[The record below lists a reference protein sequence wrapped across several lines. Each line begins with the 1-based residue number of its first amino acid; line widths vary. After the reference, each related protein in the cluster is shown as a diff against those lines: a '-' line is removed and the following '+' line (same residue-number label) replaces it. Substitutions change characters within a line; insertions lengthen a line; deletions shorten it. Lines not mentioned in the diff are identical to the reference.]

1 MYFIGFGVILA
12 MYIPSMI
19 LAYHYDDE
27 FLVKTFNKIYW
38 MLIGTWSVILG
49 AFLAKSDIDRYF
61 YIILGLVWIWVGFIS
76 LFVNHCRE
84 RKK

>member
-27 FLVKTFNKIYW
+27 FLVKVLNKIYW
-38 MLIGTWSVILG
+38 MLLGTWSVILG
-49 AFLAKSDIDRYF
+49 VFLLEGEPNKYF
-61 YIILGLVWIWVGFIS
+61 YTILGLVWIWIGFIS
-76 LFVNHCRE
+76 LFVNYCKE

>member
-27 FLVKTFNKIYW
+27 FLVKVLNKIYW
-38 MLIGTWSVILG
+38 MLLGTWSVILEV
-49 AFLAKSDIDRYF
+49 FLLEGGPNKYF
-61 YIILGLVWIWVGFIS
+61 YTILGLVWIWVGFIS
-76 LFVNHCRE
+76 LFVNHCKE